1 MPLPNPHRLSPVKTP
16 MKTDT
21 TEASYFQ
28 RLRRLSRPA
37 RLYLLHMTLLTS
49 SLAIIGLF
57 FNLAIVA
64 LGYPLSFLGLLNT
77 IAIGVAALLS
87 LPLWWLA
94 TRMGLR
100 RALLASA
107 ALQAASALVFA
118 LWPAAAPLVGAV
130 ALTGVAAVLFQVSAP
145 PFMMRHS
152 DASERDHLFSA
163 NAALNIGFAGV
174 GSLVAGGL
182 PALFGQMLGVG
193 AESVPAYRATFAVAA
208 AGLALSLV
216 PLLLIREIDDRPP
229 TTDDIPD
236 KETKRQGD
244 KETEQS
250 SIQNRVPRRGESK
263 IQNRTRLYRT
273 GDLARW
279 RPDGQLEYLGRIDH
293 QVKLRGFRIELGEIE
308 AVLND
313 HPAVRECVVLA
324 REDAIATGGS
334 ADKRLV
340 AYIVGNREQGTGNRE
355 QNDAVMNPAL
365 LSPDT
370 SYLSPLELRDYLKQ
384 KLPEYMV
391 PAAFVL
397 LDALPL
403 TPNGKIDRRALPL
416 PDQTQPAREREFVA
430 PGTLMEE
437 RLAEIWTQVLGVKQI
452 GIHDNFFDLGGH
464 SLLVA
469 QLLFRLRDEFQIDL
483 PLPMLFE
490 QPTIAELAMTV
501 EELLLEEVADLSEE
515 AALEQIAATDASA

>member
-1 MPLPNPHRLSPVKTP
+1 

-118 LWPAAAPLVGAV
+118 LWPAVAPLVGAV

-145 PFMMRHS
+145 PFMMQHS
-152 DASERDHLFSA
+152 DQSERDHLFSA

-182 PALFGQMLGVG
+182 PALFGRMLGVG

-216 PLLLIREIDDRPP
+216 PLLLIRENDHSTTTDHRPP
-229 TTDDIPD
+229 TTDRPSTTDDDHQD
-236 KETKRQGD
+236 KETRRQGD
-244 KETEQS
+244 KETGARCQVS
-250 SIQNRVPRRGESK
+250 GVRWGWARGRVE
-263 IQNRTRLYRT
+263 
-273 GDLARW
+273 
-279 RPDGQLEYLGRIDH
+279 
-293 QVKLRGFRIELGEIE
+293 
-308 AVLND
+308 
-313 HPAVRECVVLA
+313 
-324 REDAIATGGS
+324 
-334 ADKRLV
+334 
-340 AYIVGNREQGTGNRE
+340 
-355 QNDAVMNPAL
+355 
-365 LSPDT
+365 
-370 SYLSPLELRDYLKQ
+370 
-384 KLPEYMV
+384 
-391 PAAFVL
+391 
-397 LDALPL
+397 
-403 TPNGKIDRRALPL
+403 
-416 PDQTQPAREREFVA
+416 
-430 PGTLMEE
+430 
-437 RLAEIWTQVLGVKQI
+437 
-452 GIHDNFFDLGGH
+452 
-464 SLLVA
+464 
-469 QLLFRLRDEFQIDL
+469 
-483 PLPMLFE
+483 
-490 QPTIAELAMTV
+490 
-501 EELLLEEVADLSEE
+501 
-515 AALEQIAATDASA
+515 